1 MKFFI
6 ATFIL
11 LGFLQVSSA
20 EETITEKTQATT
32 NTAKRKMTKVLHRTS
47 EAICGKLTGDSKIQ
61 CLAKEAKNHMS
72 ESKTLVQDKASELK
86 NSVDSEKK

>member
-32 NTAKRKMTKVLHRTS
+32 NTTKRKMTKVLQQNPMFSQRS
-47 EAICGKLTGDSKIQ
+47 
-61 CLAKEAKNHMS
+61 
-72 ESKTLVQDKASELK
+72 
-86 NSVDSEKK
+86 